1 MKDKPNWVIV
11 RTRENADTGRLDK
24 FLISPVTGKFAESD
38 NPETWADFDAA
49 CKYAREN
56 GGVALAYALD
66 GKDGIACI
74 DLDHC
79 VGADGK
85 RSPMRW
91 TGRTALP
98 VSTLTIAWA
107 RTASVRHL
115 QTKYC
120 PNAARR
126 ISKVR

>member
-1 MKDKPNWVIV
+1 MKQKFDKVEQQLRTCLPAEMKDKPNWVIV

-38 NPETWADFDAA
+38 NPETWADFDTA

-56 GGVALAYALD
+56 GG
-66 GKDGIACI
+66 
-74 DLDHC
+74 
-79 VGADGK
+79 
-85 RSPMRW
+85 
-91 TGRTALP
+91 
-98 VSTLTIAWA
+98 TLTIAWA

-115 QTKYC
+115 RTKYC
-120 PNAARR
+120 PNAARL